1 MPLAKTTFA
10 YIKSKIQS
18 NFNKNIPTCK
28 ENIDFGISD
37 ILLKYSLEKKLMK
50 KFLIFIQKNFWMNI
64 KIPIFADGKTIIPS
78 IVCYKDDQFLI
89 GDSARYNMTEY
100 YKTTMFE
107 SKRLLGLNLII
118 KKYKIILKIGQI
130 K

>member
-1 MPLAKTTFA
+1 
-10 YIKSKIQS
+10 
-18 NFNKNIPTCK
+18 
-28 ENIDFGISD
+28 
-37 ILLKYSLEKKLMK
+37 
-50 KFLIFIQKNFWMNI
+50 MNI

-89 GDSARYNMTEY
+89 GELVRYNMTEY